1 MNQMTESA
9 IVGELKEILYNKD
22 HIDVIDA
29 LRPNGTFTLDVSDE
43 KLTDLFIEANR
54 RFEDYVRQAIFDNLQ
69 EKKQDIDLSHP
80 YR

>member
-43 KLTDLFIEANR
+43 KHTDISNLGSILTNQHLCTI
-54 RFEDYVRQAIFDNLQ
+54 
-69 EKKQDIDLSHP
+69 
-80 YR
+80 